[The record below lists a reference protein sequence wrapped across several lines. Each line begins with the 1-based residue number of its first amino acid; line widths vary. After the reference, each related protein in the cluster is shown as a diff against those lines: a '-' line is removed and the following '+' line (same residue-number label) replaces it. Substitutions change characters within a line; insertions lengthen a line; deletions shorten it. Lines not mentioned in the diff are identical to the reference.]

1 MSIVDEKNVVYH
13 GLPLIF
19 SAFLNI
25 SLSFVELLDSVVFRD
40 LGQHIR
46 DQLKI
51 AFAKGEATTQPN
63 PEQCNRYYSSLK
75 RISSNYYGHLYKR
88 SLLSTASGLNK
99 EQCNLALTPE
109 MLEYLKEEDKGIF
122 DHFFGRIK
130 NIVKNDKD

>member
-1 MSIVDEKNVVYH
+1 MAGNYKNYMK
-13 GLPLIF
+13 LLESWPLDK
-19 SAFLNI
+19 SK
-25 SLSFVELLDSVVFRD
+25 VGRD

-46 DQLKI
+46 DQLKS

-88 SLLSTASGLNK
+88 SLLSTACGLNK

-109 MLEYLKEEDKGIF
+109 MLEYLKEEERGIIYKF
-122 DHFFGRIK
+122 YKKVR
-130 NIVKNDKD
+130 NIGKNDNN

>member
-1 MSIVDEKNVVYH
+1 MIADTGNMYIVSRPINFCDAFKFFY
-13 GLPLIF
+13 LPID
-19 SAFLNI
+19 
-25 SLSFVELLDSVVFRD
+25 LLDSMVFRD

-51 AFAKGEATTQPN
+51 AFAKGEATTPPN

-88 SLLSTASGLNK
+88 SLSSTASGLNK

-109 MLEYLKEEDKGIF
+109 MLEYLKEEDKGIIRKF
-122 DHFFGRIK
+122 YRK
-130 NIVKNDKD
+130 VRNIVKNDNN

>member
-1 MSIVDEKNVVYH
+1 MV
-13 GLPLIF
+13 F
-19 SAFLNI
+19 S
-25 SLSFVELLDSVVFRD
+25 D

-51 AFAKGEATTQPN
+51 AFAKGDASQPN

-75 RISSNYYGHLYKR
+75 RISSNYYGQLYKR
-88 SLLSTASGLNK
+88 SLLSTASGLNR

-122 DHFFGRIK
+122 RRFCGTIK
-130 NIVKNDKD
+130 YMISNVKD